1 MTEEKPLLTAPEAA
15 TVLAAAASLVED
27 PLKAAVRQVAGKQ
40 PITGKQRAELE
51 AVVAD
56 GEMKQAETETINRA
70 GPAENPDAPLGRP
83 SRKTEHDLAVHAR
96 RRMIVRLR
104 FRCPPM
110 EIRAIAKKLQCSP
123 VTVIADLNAIR
134 KERAELWSGAKG
146 QEMISEVVDQLAVI
160 ATEAME
166 ISHAHR
172 APAIRLKGLSEARGA
187 LTDKTRLMQDS
198 GMAPRAPTK
207 VEAKIEDNRP
217 PKDLE
222 ALHRELL
229 AEIKGK

>member
-1 MTEEKPLLTAPEAA
+1 MTEEKPVLTAQEAA

-56 GEMKQAETETINRA
+56 GEAKQSETETVAQA
-70 GPAENPDAPLGRP
+70 GPTENPDAPLGRP
-83 SRKTEHDLAVHAR
+83 GRKAERDLAVHAR
-96 RRMIVRLR
+96 RRMIVKLR
-104 FRCPPM
+104 FCCPPM
-110 EIRAIAKKLQCSP
+110 EIRAIAKKLHIAP
-123 VTVIADLNAIR
+123 VTVISDLNAIR
-134 KERAELWSGAKG
+134 KERAELWTGTKG
-146 QEMISEVVDQLAVI
+146 QEMISDAIDKLELI
-160 ATEAME
+160 AAEAMA
-166 ISHAHR
+166 ISKAHK
-172 APAIRLKGLSEARGA
+172 APGTRLNAFREARNA
-187 LTDKTRLMQDS
+187 LESKVAMMQDS

-229 AEIKGK
+229 SEIKGK